1 MKKNKTKTK
10 TKNKNKYIEPL
21 VFSYILCKLFSP
33 CREDQFAIS
42 YLQNTSIKT
51 NWKKLENYRKFNGIW

>member
-1 MKKNKTKTK
+1 MKKTKQKQKQKTKI
-10 TKNKNKYIEPL
+10 NILNHWFFLI
-21 VFSYILCKLFSP
+21 FLCKLFSP

-42 YLQNTSIKT
+42 YLQNTSIKA